1 MGDSWFEREDKAN
14 DFEDAQRSRSKNDY
28 GRGNKNNS
36 SGGGGTMMLIIIGII
51 IFIAYKGCG

>member
-1 MGDSWFEREDKAN
+1 MILKMLKGS
-14 DFEDAQRSRSKNDY
+14 QRKNDY

-36 SGGGGTMMLIIIGII
+36 SGGGGGTMTLIIIGII